1 MKDSIYIKV
10 GKFLM
15 KHGNLK
21 ICIVDDQK
29 TYFSDNMIQVANSA
43 GFKSIERY
51 FIVDKQLMKIL
62 LENPPDIIILDI
74 KGIAEEDVAK
84 DGFGI
89 AKVLF
94 DNTNTFVVITSA
106 HKFFLHETHKSYDYM
121 IKERLLTAVDFVEE
135 LALIIDRYLRSK
147 VRIYKKMIFRIGFSM
162 VKKAIIHKV

>member
-1 MKDSIYIKV
+1 MRDNVYTKV

-15 KHGNLK
+15 EHGNLR

-43 GFKSIERY
+43 GFQNIERY
-51 FIVDKQLMKIL
+51 FIVDKQLMKTL

-74 KGIAEEDVAK
+74 KGIAEEEVSK

-89 AKVLF
+89 ARVLY

-121 IKERLLTAVDFVEE
+121 MKERLLTTVDFVEE
-135 LALIIDRYLRSK
+135 LGLIIDRYLRLKS
-147 VRIYKKMIFRIGFSM
+147 RIYKKMIFRIGFSM
-162 VKKAIIHKV
+162 VKKAIVHNL